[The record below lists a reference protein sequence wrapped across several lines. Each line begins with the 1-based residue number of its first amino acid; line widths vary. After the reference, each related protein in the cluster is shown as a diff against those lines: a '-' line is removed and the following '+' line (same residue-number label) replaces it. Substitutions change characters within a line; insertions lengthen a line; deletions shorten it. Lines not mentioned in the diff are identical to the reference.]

1 MKKISPIEPDSDVL
15 NGLAEIA
22 AHIRRNK
29 RRAHYLI
36 KTGRIPVT
44 RLGPRT
50 IVGSKSK
57 ISAALKG
64 D

>member
-1 MKKISPIEPDSDVL
+1 MKNFAAVEPDSDVL

-22 AHIRRNK
+22 AYIRRNK
-29 RRAHYLI
+29 RRTHYLV

-44 RLGPRT
+44 RLGPKT

-57 ISAALKG
+57 ISAVLKSS
-64 D
+64 